1 MEQIHKKNTTITDKI
16 FVLIFNLIIMAFIYL
31 KGNISVEDINIFFI
45 GLPFLVIAT
54 FIFHEYI
61 HIFFFKLFSK
71 GKANIKVI
79 REKDLGAVIMYQENK
94 EVIYSK
100 YQTILVLIAP
110 LVIITILSMPFID
123 NSLIGLLIKANMY
136 LNIMGSSVDC
146 TLIFK
151 LITTYKNDIKI
162 NYDYEKEKG
171 VIMNIKKSY

>member
-1 MEQIHKKNTTITDKI
+1 MEQIHKRNTTITDKI
-16 FVLIFNLIIMAFIYL
+16 FVVVFNLLLIISIYFQ
-31 KGNISVEDINIFFI
+31 GNISLDDINIFFI
-45 GLPFLVIAT
+45 GLPLLVIAT
-54 FIFHEYI
+54 FILHEYI

-94 EVIYSK
+94 DVSYSK
-100 YQTILVLIAP
+100 YQTIMVLIAP
-110 LVIITILSMPFID
+110 LVLITIVSIPFMN
-123 NSLIGLLIKANMY
+123 NSLVGLLIKANMY

-151 LITTYKNDIKI
+151 LLRKYKNNIKI
-162 NYDYEKEKG
+162 SYDYEKEKG